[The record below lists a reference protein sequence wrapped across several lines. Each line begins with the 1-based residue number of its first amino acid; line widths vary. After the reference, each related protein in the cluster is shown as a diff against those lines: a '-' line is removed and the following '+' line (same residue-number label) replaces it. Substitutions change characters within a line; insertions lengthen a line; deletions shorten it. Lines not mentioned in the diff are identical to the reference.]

1 MSDSPFDQKVKDFLK
16 RTQAELQRATRD
28 IKEEGQRI
36 LREVNDPATQ
46 AKVRA
51 GLKDLSTW
59 ARKTAEEVADLADVG
74 VRKAEGALKVASDKV
89 KDFATAPAGSPPV
102 SPVSE
107 AEAEAAADEATD
119 ETPLPAEEP
128 PRTTRPGAKTIGKKS
143 RAKGPAA
150 ARKKPTKKPLGSPK
164 D

>member
-1 MSDSPFDQKVKDFLK
+1 MPDSPFDQKVKDFLK

-51 GLKDLSTW
+51 GLKDLSSW

-74 VRKAEGALKVASDKV
+74 VRKAEGALKVASEKV
-89 KDFATAPAGSPPV
+89 KDFAATPVGSPPAA
-102 SPVSE
+102 PVS
-107 AEAEAAADEATD
+107 EAEAAADEATD
-119 ETPLPAEEP
+119 ETPIPAEEA
-128 PRTTRPGAKTIGKKS
+128 PRAARQSAKTIGKKS
-143 RAKGPAA
+143 RAKGPAVP
-150 ARKKPTKKPLGSPK
+150 RKKPSKKPLGTPK
-164 D
+164 P